1 MGAYGT
7 IGDQSGWSLDY
18 SKTDAFWA
26 TRDVKDFYIEIE
38 DGPLGILKGLVQ
50 YGTAERPTSYGLF
63 NSNGGQSWTCDSD
76 SPSSSCHFT
85 DEEGRHWGQWSH
97 TSGCCQGK
105 GLVVLFTQHLSTH
118 NYVFAKMAIQMGTCV
133 WQ

>member
-1 MGAYGT
+1 MEPSEIKVVGLWITPNRCILGNKRC
-7 IGDQSGWSLDY
+7 I
-18 SKTDAFWA
+18 
-26 TRDVKDFYIEIE
+26 YIEIE

-76 SPSSSCHFT
+76 NPSSNCHFT

-97 TSGCCQGK
+97 
-105 GLVVLFTQHLSTH
+105 LLDAV
-118 NYVFAKMAIQMGTCV
+118 
-133 WQ
+133 